1 MKKNTNTKLI
11 VIILVVL
18 SLQNVILGD
27 DKASKLYKKGEF
39 GEAIKL
45 YDRIINEHPEWSEAH
60 FGKGASLFRD
70 NRIDEAVVEFEKA
83 IPSKDPIQKSAA
95 FYNIGNALMKS
106 QKMEEALHFYQKS
119 LELNP
124 KDFDAKHNFEL
135 VKRMMQ
141 EQQKQ
146 NKDQQNKDKDKDKD
160 KDKQQEQQQKENQ
173 ENKKEQKQDQQ
184 KEEKKEE
191 QKQDQQE
198 QQQNKQDEKKQNQNE
213 NQPQPQPQEGEEK
226 KMQKQE
232 ASKILDALK
241 DNEKKMMKKRM
252 KAKTSGTKK
261 EKDW

>member
-45 YDRIINEHPEWSEAH
+45 YDRIISEHPDWSEAH

-70 NRIDEAVVEFEKA
+70 NKIDEAVVEFEKA

-146 NKDQQNKDKDKDKD
+146 NKDQQNKDQNKE
-160 KDKQQEQQQKENQ
+160 KQQEQQKQKKENQ
-173 ENKKEQKQDQQ
+173 EDKKEQKQDQQ

-191 QKQDQQE
+191 QKQDQEE

-213 NQPQPQPQEGEEK
+213 SQPQPQEEEEK

>member
-160 KDKQQEQQQKENQ
+160 KQQEQQQKENQ